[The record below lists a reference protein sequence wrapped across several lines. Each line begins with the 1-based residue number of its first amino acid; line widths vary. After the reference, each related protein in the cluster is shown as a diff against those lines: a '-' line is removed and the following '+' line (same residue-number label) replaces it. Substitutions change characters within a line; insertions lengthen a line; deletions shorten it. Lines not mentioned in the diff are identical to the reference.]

1 MPTRENKSN
10 AAGRGE
16 SEGKPIRQSNPKG
29 TRSVGTNKKT
39 TGSRTKKNSRQV
51 DPSGHE
57 RIHDGVK
64 LGSPGQMTPRKF
76 NLLVDNVPYF
86 VTAKVYQF
94 NGEKRYSVSINGNE
108 EHIFTWDSD
117 LKRLKA
123 IDDESSTLPDNLEE
137 AISTKLQ
144 SKA

>member
-10 AAGRGE
+10 AAGR
-16 SEGKPIRQSNPKG
+16 SEGKPIRQSDAKNS
-29 TRSVGTNKKT
+29 RSSNGKKKT
-39 TGSRTKKNSRQV
+39 TSISKTKRNSRQV

-57 RIHDGVK
+57 RIHDGFK
-64 LGSPGQMTPRKF
+64 LGSPGQPSIKF
-76 NLLVDNVPYF
+76 NLLVDNVPYL
-86 VTAKVYQF
+86 VTSKVYQF
-94 NGEKRYSVSINGNE
+94 NGEKRYRVSINGNE

-123 IDDESSTLPDNLEE
+123 IDDEASTLPDILEE

-144 SKA
+144 SKS